1 MRRRSFI
8 QEPNSRLATWALRMA
23 VFSLIATVLDIFIV
37 FFDVLEF
44 RPALATVAGSIAL
57 AMIALLLAFGGFAAI
72 WKDGLGGLGS
82 AVGAIAIS
90 LGLLG
95 YPAYLAAKA
104 YKLPRIYDITTDPID
119 PPRYRE
125 LARIRVGDANPTIY
139 AGLAT
144 AEQQRTAYPEIEPL
158 QEEASPRAA
167 YQAVLAVMTKR
178 KWKLYPSPPERGRD
192 GQVEGVARTPPLGIR
207 NDVVVRIRAIPDGS
221 RIDARSSSR
230 YGNFDF
236 GSNAALIRRLLDDVD
251 DAIGNQKPEQPV
263 LPPPAKKQPQKTAP
277 KGNQPTAKR

>member
-1 MRRRSFI
+1 MRRRTFI
-8 QEPNSRLATWALRMA
+8 QEPTSRLAIWALRMA
-23 VFSLIATVLDIFIV
+23 AFSLIATVLDVFIV

-44 RPALATVAGSIAL
+44 RPALVSVAGSIAFAL
-57 AMIALLLAFGGFAAI
+57 IALLLAFGGFAVI

-82 AVGAIAIS
+82 AVGAVALS

-144 AEQQRTAYPEIEPL
+144 AEQQRAAYPDIEPL
-158 QEEASPRAA
+158 QEDASPRAA
-167 YQAVLAVMTKR
+167 YQAILAVMTKR
-178 KWKLYPSPPERGRD
+178 KWKLYPSPPDRGRD
-192 GQVEGVARTPPLGIR
+192 GQIEGVARTPPLGIR

-230 YGNFDF
+230 YGSFDL

-263 LPPPAKKQPQKTAP
+263 LPPPAKKQKTQP
-277 KGNQPTAKR
+277 KGNQSTAKR

>member
-8 QEPNSRLATWALRMA
+8 QEPPSRLATWALRMA
-23 VFSLIATVLDIFIV
+23 VFSLIATILDVFIV

-57 AMIALLLAFGGFAAI
+57 ASIALLLAFGGFAVI
-72 WKDGLGGLGS
+72 WKDGLGGLGA
-82 AVGAIAIS
+82 AVGAVAIS
-90 LGLLG
+90 LALLG
-95 YPAYLAAKA
+95 YPAYLAVKA

-144 AEQQRTAYPEIEPL
+144 AEQQRAAYPDIEPL
-158 QEEASPRAA
+158 EEEASARAA
-167 YQAVLAVMTKR
+167 FQAALAVMTKR

-192 GQVEGVARTPPLGIR
+192 GQIEGVARTPPLGIR

-263 LPPPAKKQPQKTAP
+263 LPAPAKKQQQKTAP